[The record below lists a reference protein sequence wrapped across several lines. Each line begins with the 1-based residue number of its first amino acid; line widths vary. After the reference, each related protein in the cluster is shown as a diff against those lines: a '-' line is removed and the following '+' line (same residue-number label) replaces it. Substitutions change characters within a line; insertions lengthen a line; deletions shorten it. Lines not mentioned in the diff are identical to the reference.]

1 MANDTFKKLE
11 NIVIEIESNS
21 RVRQLIDNEERIKGY
36 YEIGRLLVEAQGG
49 ETRAK
54 YGDNLIKK
62 WGEKLSSEYGKNY
75 DESNLKRFRLFY
87 LTFPKS
93 DAVRHLLTW
102 THIRT
107 LLPIKNENKRNYY
120 INQVI
125 LNNLSSRE
133 LIQEIKNK
141 SFERLSYADKNN
153 VKLITDTH
161 NNNLTIEDMIKDPII
176 INVNEDISELDE
188 ATIHKKII
196 NYVENKF
203 FELGIGFALVG
214 HEYKIKVNNKTFKI
228 DLLFFNYE
236 LNSFV
241 VVEVKN
247 RVFHK
252 EDIGQLQFY
261 TNYVN
266 SNIKKY
272 NHNNTLGLLVVKEK
286 DDYVIKYVTNKD
298 LFITTFKLES
308 KKQVN

>member
-62 WGEKLSSEYGKNY
+62 WGDKLEEKYGKKY
-75 DESNLKRFRLFY
+75 SRSNLFYMKQFY
-87 LTFPKS
+87 LEFPIIQS
-93 DAVRHLLTW
+93 MIGQLSWTQILL
-102 THIRT
+102 
-107 LLPIKNENKRNYY
+107 LLPIKNENERNYY

-125 LNNLSSRE
+125 INNLSVRE
-133 LIQEIKNK
+133 LRNEIKNK

-203 FELGIGFALVG
+203 
-214 HEYKIKVNNKTFKI
+214 
-228 DLLFFNYE
+228 
-236 LNSFV
+236 
-241 VVEVKN
+241 
-247 RVFHK
+247 
-252 EDIGQLQFY
+252 
-261 TNYVN
+261 
-266 SNIKKY
+266 
-272 NHNNTLGLLVVKEK
+272 LGLGVG
-286 DDYVIKYVTNKD
+286 
-298 LFITTFKLES
+298 FK
-308 KKQVN
+308 